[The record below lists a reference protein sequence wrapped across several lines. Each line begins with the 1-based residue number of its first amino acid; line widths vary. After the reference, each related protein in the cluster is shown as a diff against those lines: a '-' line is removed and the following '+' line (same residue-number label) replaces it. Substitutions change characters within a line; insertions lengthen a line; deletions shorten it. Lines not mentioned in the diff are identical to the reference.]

1 MGSHMNILMGSKI
14 QYLCSMNYKAAVEY
28 LYTKLPMFSKTGV
41 AALKMD
47 LANTLTICSY
57 LNNPHH
63 SFKSIHVAG
72 TNGKGSVSHMLA
84 SILQEQGYK
93 TGLYT
98 SPHLEDF
105 RERIK
110 VNGEMIP
117 EEAVVGF
124 TERITPL
131 IEEIGPSFFEVTVG
145 MAFEYFAQQDVDFA
159 VIETGLGGRLDST
172 NVIHPIISVIT
183 NISYDHVQILGNTL
197 DKIASEKAGII
208 KAHTPVVIGKSQ
220 PETKP
225 VFEQK
230 ALSENASIYFA
241 DQIWSSTIIED
252 HPTTLSIHLKSSNNN
267 QQLTYHSPLA
277 GSYQQENIIT
287 VRVTVDLLRQLNLQ
301 IDEQAIQNGIKHV
314 ILNTGLH
321 GRWETISTSPLI
333 ILDVAHNADG
343 VKKMLEQLKRFN
355 FKNLY
360 LVVGISA
367 DKDVNEVLSLL
378 PKHAQYAFTKAHL
391 PRAMDPT
398 QLKEMAM
405 QHQLTGE
412 CFENVNDAIEQFKTK
427 AEDEDLIL
435 VCGSIF
441 VVGEV
446 DRKRF
451 ISN

>member
-1 MGSHMNILMGSKI
+1 M
-14 QYLCSMNYKAAVEY
+14 
-28 LYTKLPMFSKTGV
+28 

-47 LANTLTICSY
+47 LANTLTICSH
-57 LNNPHH
+57 LNNPETR
-63 SFKSIHVAG
+63 FKSIHVAG

-117 EEAVVGF
+117 EEAVVDF
-124 TERITPL
+124 TKRITPL

-145 MAFEYFAQQDVDFA
+145 MAFEYFAQQEVDIA

-172 NVIHPIISVIT
+172 NVIQPIISVIT
-183 NISYDHVQILGNTL
+183 NISYDHVQILGDTL
-197 DKIASEKAGII
+197 YKISTEKAGII
-208 KAHTPVVIGKSQ
+208 KPNTPVIIGKTQS
-220 PETKP
+220 ETKP

-230 ALSENASIYFA
+230 ALTENASIYFA
-241 DQIWSSTIIED
+241 DQTWSSTIIED
-252 HPTTLSIHLKSSNNN
+252 HPTTLSI
-267 QQLTYHSPLA
+267 QLTQTNNSKQLIYHSPLA

-287 VRVTVDLLRQLNLQ
+287 VRTTIDLLCELGIQ
-301 IDEQAIQNGIKHV
+301 IDEQSVQNGIKNV
-314 ILNTGLH
+314 ISNTGLH

-355 FKNLY
+355 FKKIY
-360 LVVGISA
+360 LIVGISA

-378 PKHAQYAFTKAHL
+378 PKHAQYAFTKADL
-391 PRAMDPT
+391 PRAMDT
-398 QLKEMAM
+398 AQLKDMAVK
-405 QHQLTGE
+405 HQLNGE
-412 CFENVNDAIEQFKTK
+412 CFENVNDAIQQFREEANK
-427 AEDEDLIL
+427 EDLIL

-451 ISN
+451 LTN

>member
-1 MGSHMNILMGSKI
+1 
-14 QYLCSMNYKAAVEY
+14 MNYKASVEY
-28 LYTKLPMFSKTGV
+28 LYTKLPMFSKTGM

-47 LANTLTICSY
+47 LANTLAICSF
-57 LNNPHH
+57 LNNPQNN
-63 SFKSIHVAG
+63 FKSIHVAG

-110 VNGEMIP
+110 VNGKMIP
-117 EEAVVGF
+117 EAAVVGF
-124 TERITPL
+124 TQKITPL

-145 MAFEYFAQQDVDFA
+145 MAFEYFAQQEVDIA
-159 VIETGLGGRLDST
+159 IIETGLGGRLDST
-172 NVIHPIISVIT
+172 NVIHPIIAVIT
-183 NISYDHVQILGNTL
+183 NISYDHVQILGDTL

-208 KAHTPVVIGKSQ
+208 KSNTPVVIGKTQ
-220 PETKP
+220 TETKP
-225 VFEQK
+225 IFEQK
-230 ALSENASIYFA
+230 AFSENARICFA
-241 DQIWSSTIIED
+241 DKIWSSAILED
-252 HPTTLSIHLKSSNNN
+252 HPTTLSIQLKNINNN
-267 QQLTYHSPLA
+267 QELNYHSPLA

-287 VRVTVDLLRQLNLQ
+287 VRTAIDLLREFNFP
-301 IDEQAIQNGIKHV
+301 IEEQAIHNGIKNV

-321 GRWETISTSPLI
+321 GRWETISTAPLI

-367 DKDVNEVLSLL
+367 DKDVKEVLSLL
-378 PKHAQYAFTKAHL
+378 PKQAHYAFTKAHL
-391 PRAMDPT
+391 PRAMNPE
-398 QLKEMAM
+398 QLKEMAVEY
-405 QHQLTGE
+405 QLIGD
-412 CFENVNDAIEQFKTK
+412 CFENVNDAIEHFTRK
-427 AEDEDLIL
+427 AEIEDLIL

-451 ISN
+451 LTN

>member
-1 MGSHMNILMGSKI
+1 
-14 QYLCSMNYKAAVEY
+14 MNYKASVEY
-28 LYTKLPMFSKTGV
+28 LYSKLPMFSKTGM

-47 LANTLTICSY
+47 LANTLTICSH
-57 LNNPHH
+57 LNNPETR
-63 SFKSIHVAG
+63 FKSIHVAG

-117 EEAVVGF
+117 EAAVIDF
-124 TERITPL
+124 TQRITPL

-145 MAFEYFAQQDVDFA
+145 MAFEYFAQQEVDIA

-172 NVIHPIISVIT
+172 NVIQPIISVIT
-183 NISYDHVQILGNTL
+183 NISYDHVQILGDTL
-197 DKIASEKAGII
+197 DKIAAEKAGII
-208 KAHTPVVIGKSQ
+208 KTNTPVVIGKTQ
-220 PETKP
+220 PETQR

-241 DQIWSSTIIED
+241 DQIWSSSIIED
-252 HPTTLSIHLKSSNNN
+252 HPTTLSI
-267 QQLTYHSPLA
+267 QLTQTNNSRQLIYHSPLA

-287 VRVTVDLLRQLNLQ
+287 VRTTIDLLRQLSLQ
-301 IDEQAIQNGIKHV
+301 IDEPSIQNGIKNV

-321 GRWETISTSPLI
+321 GRWETISRSPLI

-355 FKNLY
+355 FRNLY
-360 LVVGISA
+360 LIVGISA

-378 PKHAQYAFTKAHL
+378 PKHAQYAFTRAHL
-391 PRAMDPT
+391 PRALDPV
-398 QLKEMAM
+398 QLKEMAVN
-405 QHQLTGE
+405 HQLNGE
-412 CFENVNDAIEQFKTK
+412 CFENVNDAIQHFKEK
-427 AEDEDLIL
+427 ANKEDLML

-451 ISN
+451 LTN

>member
-1 MGSHMNILMGSKI
+1 MNILMGSKI

-28 LYTKLPMFSKTGV
+28 LYTHLPMFSKTGL

-47 LANTLTICSY
+47 LGNTLTICSH
-57 LNNPHH
+57 LNHPETK
-63 SFKSIHVAG
+63 FKSIHIAG

-110 VNGEMIP
+110 VNGKMIP
-117 EEAVVGF
+117 EAAVVDF
-124 TERITPL
+124 TQRITPL
-131 IEEIGPSFFEVTVG
+131 IEAIKPSFFEVTVG
-145 MAFEYFAQQDVDFA
+145 MAFEYFAQQEVEIA

-172 NVIHPIISVIT
+172 NVIQPIVSVIT
-183 NISYDHVQILGNTL
+183 NISFDHVQILGDTL
-197 DKIASEKAGII
+197 EKIAAEKAGII
-208 KAHTPVVIGKSQ
+208 KPNTPVIIGKTQ
-220 PETKP
+220 PETQS

-230 ALSENASIYFA
+230 ALTEKASIRFA
-241 DQIWSSTIIED
+241 DKIWSSTIIED
-252 HPTTLSIHLKSSNNN
+252 HPSTLAIHLFKTNNN
-267 QQLTYHSPLA
+267 EQLTYHSPLA

-287 VRVTVDLLRQLNLQ
+287 VRVTTDLLRELNLPVS
-301 IDEQAIQNGIKHV
+301 EQSIQNGIKNV

-343 VKKMLEQLKRFN
+343 VKKMLEQLKRFK
-355 FKNLY
+355 FQTLY

-378 PKHAQYAFTKAHL
+378 PKHAQYAFTKANL
-391 PRAMDPT
+391 PRALDPI
-398 QLKEMAM
+398 QLKEMASN
-405 QHQLTGE
+405 HQLNGV
-412 CFENVNDAIEQFKTK
+412 CFEHVNDAIQHFKK
-427 AEDEDLIL
+427 RANKEDLIL

-446 DRKRF
+446 DRKQF
-451 ISN
+451 VTN

>member
-1 MGSHMNILMGSKI
+1 MNILMGSKI

-159 VIETGLGGRLDST
+159 VIETGL
-172 NVIHPIISVIT
+172 
-183 NISYDHVQILGNTL
+183 
-197 DKIASEKAGII
+197 
-208 KAHTPVVIGKSQ
+208 
-220 PETKP
+220 
-225 VFEQK
+225 
-230 ALSENASIYFA
+230 
-241 DQIWSSTIIED
+241 
-252 HPTTLSIHLKSSNNN
+252 
-267 QQLTYHSPLA
+267 
-277 GSYQQENIIT
+277 
-287 VRVTVDLLRQLNLQ
+287 
-301 IDEQAIQNGIKHV
+301 
-314 ILNTGLH
+314 
-321 GRWETISTSPLI
+321 
-333 ILDVAHNADG
+333 
-343 VKKMLEQLKRFN
+343 
-355 FKNLY
+355 
-360 LVVGISA
+360 
-367 DKDVNEVLSLL
+367 
-378 PKHAQYAFTKAHL
+378 
-391 PRAMDPT
+391 
-398 QLKEMAM
+398 
-405 QHQLTGE
+405 
-412 CFENVNDAIEQFKTK
+412 
-427 AEDEDLIL
+427 
-435 VCGSIF
+435 
-441 VVGEV
+441 
-446 DRKRF
+446 
-451 ISN
+451 

>member
-14 QYLCSMNYKAAVEY
+14 QYLCSMNYKASVEY
-28 LYTKLPMFSKTGV
+28 LYTKLPMFSKTGM

-47 LANTLTICSY
+47 LANTLTICSH
-57 LNNPHH
+57 LNNPETR
-63 SFKSIHVAG
+63 FKSIHVAG

-117 EEAVVGF
+117 EAAVVDF
-124 TERITPL
+124 TQRITPL

-145 MAFEYFAQQDVDFA
+145 MAFEYFAQQEVDIA

-172 NVIHPIISVIT
+172 NVIQPIVSVIT
-183 NISYDHVQILGNTL
+183 NISYDHVQILGDTL
-197 DKIASEKAGII
+197 EKIATEKAGII
-208 KAHTPVVIGKSQ
+208 KPNTPVVIGKTQ
-220 PETKP
+220 PETQP
-225 VFEQK
+225 VFEEK
-230 ALSENASIYFA
+230 ALLENASIYFA
-241 DQIWSSTIIED
+241 DKIWSSIIIED
-252 HPTTLSIHLKSSNNN
+252 HPTTLAVQLSKTNKSE
-267 QQLTYHSPLA
+267 QLTYYSPLA

-287 VRVTVDLLRQLNLQ
+287 VRFTIDILRELNLQ
-301 IDEQAIQNGIKHV
+301 IDDQSIQNGIKNV

-333 ILDVAHNADG
+333 ILDVAHNTDG

-355 FKNLY
+355 FRNLY

-391 PRAMDPT
+391 PRAMDPV
-398 QLKEMAM
+398 QLREMAIK
-405 QHQLTGE
+405 HQLIGE
-412 CFENVNDAIEQFKTK
+412 CFEDVNDAIRSFREK
-427 AEDEDLIL
+427 AEQDDLIL

-451 ISN
+451 LTN

>member
-1 MGSHMNILMGSKI
+1 MNILMGSKI
-14 QYLCSMNYKAAVEY
+14 QYLCSMNYKASVEY

-47 LANTLTICSY
+47 LNNTITICSH
-57 LNNPHH
+57 LNNPQN

-110 VNGEMIP
+110 INGEMIP
-117 EEAVVGF
+117 EGAVVDF
-124 TERITPL
+124 THRITPL
-131 IEEIGPSFFEVTVG
+131 IEEISPSFFEVTVG
-145 MAFEYFAQQDVDFA
+145 MAFEYFAQQEVDIA
-159 VIETGLGGRLDST
+159 IIETGLGGRLDST

-183 NISYDHVQILGNTL
+183 NISYDHVQILGDTL

-208 KAHTPVVIGKSQ
+208 KSNTPVVIGKTQ
-220 PETKP
+220 TETKP
-225 VFEQK
+225 IFEQK
-230 ALSENASIYFA
+230 ALSENSPICFA
-241 DQIWSSTIIED
+241 DRIWSSTIIEN
-252 HPTTLSIHLKSSNNN
+252 HPTTLSLQLNKQNSNDE
-267 QQLTYHSPLA
+267 LTYHSPLA

-287 VRVTVDLLRQLNLQ
+287 VRVTIDLLRQLNLK
-301 IDEQAIQNGIKHV
+301 IDELAIQNGIKNV

-333 ILDVAHNADG
+333 ILDVAHNTDG
-343 VKKMLEQLKRFN
+343 VKKMLEQLKRFS

-360 LVVGISA
+360 MVVGISA

-378 PKHAQYAFTKAHL
+378 PKQAQYAFTKAHL
-391 PRAMDPT
+391 PRAMDPV
-398 QLKEMAM
+398 QLKEMAVE
-405 QHQLTGE
+405 HQLIGD
-412 CFENVNDAIEQFKTK
+412 CFEDVNDAIEQFKAIAK
-427 AEDEDLIL
+427 EEDLIL

-451 ISN
+451 FTN